1 MRIDLAAEFDL
12 AWRNRTPEHR
22 KHLAGAGIT
31 FQAML
36 RAGDLGVARIATCG
50 QLYMPAPDGF
60 PVLTMA
66 AWSPAP
72 PSIYCAVENPVIM
85 DLIAFRTDAPA
96 TWWYRLGNLGLV
108 LGEDRYLDATETG
121 APLKVFDSPLAW
133 LRSNCDGTVFLDD
146 VEARWTPE
154 RFAEDEAAL
163 QAGWCTAAWA
173 SGPSTRPRRCSRC

>member
-1 MRIDLAAEFDL
+1 MRTNLAAEFDL
-12 AWRNRTPEHR
+12 AWRNRTQEHR
-22 KHLAGAGIT
+22 KHLADAGIT

-36 RAGDLGVARIATCG
+36 RAGDLGVQRIATTG
-50 QLYMPAPDGF
+50 RGYMPSPDGF
-60 PVLTMA
+60 PAVILA
-66 AWSPAP
+66 VWDPAP

-96 TWWYRLGNLGLV
+96 TWWYRLDNLGLV

-146 VEARWTPE
+146 VEARWTAE

-163 QAGWCTAAWA
+163 QRWWGAAA
-173 SGPSTRPRRCSRC
+173 